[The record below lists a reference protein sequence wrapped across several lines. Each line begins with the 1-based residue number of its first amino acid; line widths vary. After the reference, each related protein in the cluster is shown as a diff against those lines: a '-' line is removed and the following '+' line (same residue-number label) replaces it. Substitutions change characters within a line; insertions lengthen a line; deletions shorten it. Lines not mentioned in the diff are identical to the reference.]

1 MSEESIVTVV
11 VALIG
16 SAIVPALI
24 NKFKPKHEL
33 DSTNIQNAINLLEAT
48 EKKYDNLSKRF
59 DNLEIKYEKVI
70 EENYRLEEDND
81 HLKRENEAYR
91 SRISELESRVK
102 KLEDELEREGIN
114 EIK

>member
-33 DSTNIQNAINLLEAT
+33 DSTNIQNAINLLEAN

-59 DNLEIKYEKVI
+59 DNLEAKYEKAMD
-70 EENYRLEEDND
+70 ENDKLEEEND
-81 HLKRENEAYR
+81 HLKRENETYR
-91 SRISELESRVK
+91 MRIVELESRVK
-102 KLEDELEREGIN
+102 KLEDDLNKE
-114 EIK
+114 

>member
-33 DSTNIQNAINLLEAT
+33 DSTNIQNAINLLEAN

-59 DNLEIKYEKVI
+59 DNLEAKYEKAMD
-70 EENYRLEEDND
+70 ENDKLEEEND
-81 HLKRENEAYR
+81 HLKRENETYR
-91 SRISELESRVK
+91 IRIVELESRVK
-102 KLEDELEREGIN
+102 KLEDDLN
-114 EIK
+114 KD

>member
-1 MSEESIVTVV
+1 MSEESIVTVLL
-11 VALIG
+11 ALIG

-48 EKKYDNLSKRF
+48 ERKYDNLSKRF

-70 EENYRLEEDND
+70 EENDRLEEENDN
-81 HLKRENEAYR
+81 LKKDNAAYR
-91 SRISELESRVK
+91 SQISELEARVK
-102 KLEDELEREGIN
+102 KLEDDLEKEDIL
-114 EIK
+114 

>member
-1 MSEESIVTVV
+1 MSEESIITLV

-16 SAIVPALI
+16 SAIIPALI

-33 DSTNIQNAINLLEAT
+33 DSANIQNAISLLEAN
-48 EKKYDNLSKRF
+48 EKKYESLSKRF
-59 DNLEIKYEKVI
+59 DNLEAKYEKVV

-102 KLEDELEREGIN
+102 KLEDELEKGDID